1 MSWGYNGRS
10 IETDLQ
16 ENECNLVNIF
26 KAQSNGDFE
35 ASYEYDALTEADN
48 QEHRDAAAAHSNVR
62 YAGFTDAVASAEAP
76 RNPPAAV
83 PQRLRRKQELSWRS
97 ADMDANPPEAHSR

>member
-48 QEHRDAAAAHSNVR
+48 QEH
-62 YAGFTDAVASAEAP
+62 
-76 RNPPAAV
+76 
-83 PQRLRRKQELSWRS
+83 
-97 ADMDANPPEAHSR
+97 